1 MRRIPFLAAAL
12 IAAMLAVSGAALAD
26 DHGGRSGGDDRGGA
40 SSARFDLKGE
50 VYPSFKIELKTA
62 AGRRVSALK
71 PGVYRIKV
79 EDKSSIHNFHLVGP
93 GVNRTTTV
101 GGTAETIWTVR
112 LKAGRYTFMCDP
124 HASQM
129 RGTFRVRA

>member
-1 MRRIPFLAAAL
+1 MRRVPFLAAAL
-12 IAAMLAVSGAALAD
+12 LAAALAASGTALA
-26 DHGGRSGGDDRGGA
+26 DHGADDGVA
-40 SSARFDLKGE
+40 KSRFDLKGE

-62 AGRRVSALK
+62 AGRRVASLK

-101 GGTAETIWTVR
+101 AGTAETVWTVR

-124 HASQM
+124 HAGQM

>member
-1 MRRIPFLAAAL
+1 MRRLSFLAAAL
-12 IAAMLAVSGAALAD
+12 ATALLAASGAALAD
-26 DHGGRSGGDDRGGA
+26 DHGGSRTS
-40 SSARFDLKGE
+40 RFDLKGE

-62 AGRRVSALK
+62 AGRRVTALR
-71 PGVYRIKV
+71 PGTYRIKV
-79 EDKSSIHNFHLVGP
+79 EDKSAIHDFHLVGP

-101 GGTAETIWTVR
+101 AGTAETIWTVR

-129 RGTFRVRA
+129 RGSFRVRS